1 MDYIG
6 SKVAPAP
13 ATMKFKEMLPSQKSA
28 LKWTY
33 LLIIV
38 LIASLTLTTSYRDY
52 HGDDFNN
59 GLITLKGEGTG
70 EDEGVRV
77 HAKIGITYSRLK
89 QLEKGE
95 KDIFNKSAINC
106 KNFKNEVGSA
116 TERRCNNAQNLRDLS
131 AVVAAFLYVAVAV
144 ALLAH
149 FNVKFFSGLR
159 GIVIPDLKWTAM
171 RLWKKMA
178 FGTIFL
184 MWFVLFL
191 NSIIVVDYGREL
203 KDIFRKTLPEGVRSS
218 DVEYGIQFKTAIC
231 TLAFSLVQLALA
243 VYLYAVQATK
253 SQSDAFSAL
262 IDQE

>member
-1 MDYIG
+1 MG

-13 ATMKFKEMLPSQKSA
+13 ATMKFREMLPSLKSA
-28 LKWTY
+28 LKWSY

-59 GLITLKGEGTG
+59 GLITLKGEGT
-70 EDEGVRV
+70 EENEGVRV
-77 HAKIGITYSRLK
+77 QGEIGITYYRVM
-89 QLEKGE
+89 QVEKGE
-95 KDIFNKSAINC
+95 KDIFNKTAINC
-106 KNFKNEVGSA
+106 KDYKNELGSA
-116 TERRCNNAQNLRDLS
+116 TERRCNNAQNLRELS

-159 GIVIPDLKWTAM
+159 GIVITDLKWTAM
-171 RLWKKMA
+171 RLWKKIA

-191 NSIIVVDYGREL
+191 NSIIVVDYGMEL
-203 KDIFRKTLPEGVRSS
+203 KDISGKALPEGVKRS
-218 DVEYGIQFKTAIC
+218 DVKYGIQYKTAIC
-231 TLAFSLVQLALA
+231 TLVFSLVQLALA
-243 VYLYAVQATK
+243 VYLYAKQATK